1 MKKLAFSVFAA
12 ALTFGV
18 NAADKAKVA
27 AAQTGSGLDGIYF
40 GLGAAAVDNGVKV
53 ESSSVKFSDHSTRL
67 AATAVLGYGKAINGK
82 FFLGLEAGLDAGQN
96 FEYYD
101 GRIKVNGLTPSVA
114 LRLGYAHAPTKSVI
128 YLKAGAAYSKARF
141 NFNYNATD
149 GFLSGDDHQIKNSKW
164 APIVALGGEKVCGKV
179 RTRLEAEYR
188 FRANKSLDHD
198 SVTTKLTNRGAVTL
212 RAMAIYTIKM

>member
-18 NAADKAKVA
+18 NADAKVA

-53 ESSSVKFSDHSTRL
+53 ERSGGKNSDHSTRL

-82 FFLGLEAGLDAGQN
+82 FFLGLEAGLDATQN
-96 FEYYD
+96 SEFFD
-101 GRIKVNGLTPSVA
+101 GDAKINGLTPSAA

-128 YLKAGAAYSKARF
+128 YLKAGAAYSKAKY
-141 NFNYNATD
+141 NFVYKVNGVDKDYE
-149 GFLSGDDHQIKNSKW
+149 IKNSKW
-164 APIVALGGEKVCGKV
+164 APIVALGGEKVCGKI

-188 FRANKSLDHD
+188 FRANKSLDHN